1 MDRGVN
7 KNPQKGEK
15 AMSLKH
21 KVCINI
27 AHPSGNHNPI
37 VESGTRQIRKRLLN
51 FLFGEKVNVLVLTPG
66 DSVETVEIRELKG
79 GESRE

>member
-1 MDRGVN
+1 
-7 KNPQKGEK
+7 
-15 AMSLKH
+15 MSLKH

-27 AHPSGNHNPI
+27 AQPSGNPNPVI
-37 VESGTRQIRKRLLN
+37 ESCTKQIRKRLLN

-66 DSVETVEIRELKG
+66 DSVETVEIHELKG